1 MFGFSIFKL
10 LFTIAVI
17 IAIWYGYKHICRLAA
32 GAKRALESDDA
43 ESGGE
48 PDAQS
53 LIQCPVCGTYG
64 DPAAAKRCD
73 RDDCPY

>member
-1 MFGFSIFKL
+1 MFGFSIFKI

-17 IAIWYGYKHICRLAA
+17 FAIWYGYKHISRLMA
-32 GAKRALESDDA
+32 GAKRALERDDTESDDA
-43 ESGGE
+43 RGV
-48 PDAQS
+48 QS

-64 DPAAAKRCD
+64 DPAATKRCD

>member
-17 IAIWYGYKHICRLAA
+17 IAIWYGFKHFSRLATR
-32 GAKRALESDDA
+32 AKRALESDEDK
-43 ESGGE
+43 S
-48 PDAQS
+48 PDMPEAQS
-53 LIQCPVCGTYG
+53 LIQCPVCGAYG
-64 DPAAAKRCD
+64 DPVAAKRCD